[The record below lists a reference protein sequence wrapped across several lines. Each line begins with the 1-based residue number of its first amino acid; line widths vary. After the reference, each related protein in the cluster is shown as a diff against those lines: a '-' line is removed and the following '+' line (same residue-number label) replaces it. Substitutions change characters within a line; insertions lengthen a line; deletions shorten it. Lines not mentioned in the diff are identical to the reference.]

1 MKKPL
6 RERSALVYVLI
17 ALIPYSKPNLL
28 LAYKP
33 ALFYREL
40 EKISKYKES
49 VLRAAYAR
57 AQQQK
62 LIEQQ
67 HNIVRLTAKGRRKI
81 AGFVAE
87 RLEGNAHLMIIFDIP
102 EDESA
107 KRRKLRKIL
116 KEWQVKQVQKSVWV
130 ADRDYREELEELIAE
145 MELFEYVQ
153 LYECAR
159 LFPK

>member
-28 LAYKP
+28 LSYKP
-33 ALFYREL
+33 GLFYREL
-40 EKISKYKES
+40 EKISRYKES
-49 VLRAAYAR
+49 ALRAAYAR
-57 AQQQK
+57 AREQK
-62 LIEQQ
+62 LVE
-67 HNIVRLTAKGRRKI
+67 HNKNLIQLTAKGRRKI

-102 EDESA
+102 EDKSA

-116 KEWQVKQVQKSVWV
+116 KEWQVKQVQKSVWA